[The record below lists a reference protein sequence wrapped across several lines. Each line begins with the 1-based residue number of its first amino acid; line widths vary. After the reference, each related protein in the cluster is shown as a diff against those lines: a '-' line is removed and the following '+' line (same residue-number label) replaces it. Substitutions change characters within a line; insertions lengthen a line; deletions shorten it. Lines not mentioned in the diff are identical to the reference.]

1 MVHHPQ
7 QWVLKSMFD
16 QETCIFFK
24 GVSIHPYTPWDRNI
38 CPHSPPECRRSQTG
52 MFGPTC
58 RRRSARHARSK
69 LNDPN
74 VRRTTRRSLYP
85 QWGPHR
91 FTIHLSTGTV
101 FKARRPS
108 SSGSFTGRSRS
119 RRGTGRSGRNTGSWS
134 RRVGVVVMALSWTVT
149 GNNDNINND
158 NSNQQPQQQQ
168 QQPQP
173 EQHQRQH
180 QRVSQSRSG
189 ANNLPKCR
197 QTRH

>member
-1 MVHHPQ
+1 MLDGWAGLVQNYKIVYPCLPLSPPSRRPISSPLPGSTVICMVHEPQ
-7 QWVLKSMFD
+7 QWVLKSIFD

-85 QWGPHR
+85 GHPQ
-91 FTIHLSTGTV
+91 TIDYIVPRLP
-101 FKARRPS
+101 RPLKKWL
-108 SSGSFTGRSRS
+108 T
-119 RRGTGRSGRNTGSWS
+119 WC
-134 RRVGVVVMALSWTVT
+134 L
-149 GNNDNINND
+149 
-158 NSNQQPQQQQ
+158 
-168 QQPQP
+168 
-173 EQHQRQH
+173 
-180 QRVSQSRSG
+180 
-189 ANNLPKCR
+189 
-197 QTRH
+197 